1 MKKLIAISMPIKAF
15 AAMVFAGIMIL
26 YMVSSVAYGIITGE
40 AAEYAI
46 PFVFV
51 VQGALLATV
60 ISALWSVFLGD
71 ALIKKWRFSKR
82 LIMFKLSLVP
92 FLALC
97 FFTFLAIPDG
107 WTMPWFISIL
117 AVSVFVVILAMLS
130 EVYFKK
136 TGERYTEALKQYK
149 ERTSQEVA

>member
-1 MKKLIAISMPIKAF
+1 MKKLVTLSVPIKAF
-15 AAMVFAGIMIL
+15 ASMIFAGIMVL
-26 YMVSSVAYGIITGE
+26 YMVSGVAYSIITGE
-40 AAEYAI
+40 AFEYAI

-51 VQGALLATV
+51 VQSALLSTI
-60 ISALWSVFLGD
+60 ISALWSVFLGGTV
-71 ALIKKWRFSKR
+71 IKKWRFTKR
-82 LIMFKLSLVP
+82 LIMFKLSLILL
-92 FLALC
+92 LALC
-97 FFTFLAIPDG
+97 FFTFLAIPAD

-149 ERTSQEVA
+149 ERASH